1 MVPVNR
7 AMQSIVAAC
16 TISNPRCFS
25 TLFPRSRRIFPFR
38 YFYYYCNFYYYLQAF
53 EEIFGEN
60 LRKRQKFNFFYEN
73 INENIEKS
81 HAVWYNEVTPVVF
94 L

>member
-1 MVPVNR
+1 MIL
-7 AMQSIVAAC
+7 AF
-16 TISNPRCFS
+16 FS
-25 TLFPRSRRIFPFR
+25 YL

-60 LRKRQKFNFFYEN
+60 LRKRQNFNFFYEN

-81 HAVWYNEVTPVVF
+81 PIIWYNELTHVGFSISLRCLVLFEAPLWMKNGQEF
-94 L
+94 PC